1 MSMTTMKGFVPKDR
15 PMLPGET
22 KVFSRLGYMPPATS
36 ALKNLEDVT
45 RNMQPLTKNCLARP
59 LDLTGTMDR
68 TNPESL
74 VTPSM
79 MDAGE

>member
-22 KVFSRLGYMPPATS
+22 KVFSRLSYVPPATS
-36 ALKNLEDVT
+36 ALKNLEDAT
-45 RNMQPLTKNCLARP
+45 RNIKPLTENCLARP
-59 LDLTGTMDR
+59 LDLTGAMDR
-68 TNPESL
+68 KTPESP

-79 MDAGE
+79 IDAGE